1 VDDLDISSLYGNFSG
16 VLQGILR
23 SLEQLGGGDYEE
35 TIITSA
41 DRHIF
46 LRLLDS
52 NKGIF
57 HVLIAA
63 RGSDPAAGLKVMVN
77 VEAAIDAALQ

>member
-1 VDDLDISSLYGNFSG
+1 M
-16 VLQGILR
+16 LQGILR
-23 SLEQLGGGDYEE
+23 SLDQLGGGDYEE

-46 LRLLDS
+46 LRLLDG

-57 HVLIAA
+57 HVLTTA
-63 RGSDPAAGLKVMVN
+63 RASDPAAGLKVMAN